1 MTEENKPSSKHK
13 NSLTLG
19 VFFIVCALLFY
30 VQKDVRAQMQ
40 KIEAELAAEQQQEQ
54 TTQKPTEQAR
64 SGIECP
70 RSKFEG
76 AGYYSQYYE
85 DYILDFV
92 FADVDKGTYIDVG
105 AAEPKEMSLTHK
117 FYQRGWRG
125 INIDPMPSYVEMYK
139 QERPDDLFLNIGI
152 SNEAGSLSFYD
163 CGTGCGYSTFDGE
176 NLESIKKETGLVFV
190 ERKVPV
196 ITLKK
201 VLQEHPQ
208 EQVHFVNVDVEGW
221 EKQVIESFDFT
232 LVRPEVFVVES
243 TIPNTDTPNFDA
255 WENIL
260 LENNYVLA
268 MTDFLNR
275 YYINAQSSGLVE
287 YLRRFSYVDMCVRQ
301 SKIGNDVY
309 PTTVG
314 TLMNR
319 RTPRVDRDE
328 YDGGYCE
335 WIVETK
341 N

>member
-1 MTEENKPSSKHK
+1 VTEENKTASKYK

-30 VQKDVRAQMQ
+30 VQKDVRAQIQ
-40 KIEAELAAEQQQEQ
+40 KIEAERVAEQQQAQ
-54 TTQKPTEQAR
+54 TSQKPTEQAR

-92 FADVDKGTYIDVG
+92 FSDVAKGTYIDVG
-105 AAEPKEMSLTHK
+105 AAAPKEMSLTHK
-117 FYQRGWRG
+117 FYMRGWRG
-125 INIDPMPSYVEMYK
+125 INIDPMPAYVEMYK
-139 QERPDDLFLNIGI
+139 RERPDDLFLNLGI
-152 SNEAGSLSFYD
+152 SNEEGTLTFYD
-163 CGTGCGYSTFDGE
+163 CGADCGYSTFDTE
-176 NLESIKKETGLVFV
+176 NLETIKKETALTFV

-196 ITLKK
+196 ITMKT

-208 EQVHFVNVDVEGW
+208 NRVDFVNIDVEGW
-221 EKQVIESFDFT
+221 EKQVLESFDFSLT
-232 LVRPEVFVVES
+232 RPEVFVVES
-243 TIPNTDTPNFDA
+243 AIPNTEIPNHES
-255 WENIL
+255 WESIL
-260 LENNYVLA
+260 LEEGYMLA

-275 YYINAQSSGLVE
+275 YYINSKSPSLVN

-314 TLMNR
+314 TLMHQRKPR
-319 RTPRVDRDE
+319 RSRDE
-328 YDGGYCE
+328 YEGGYCE
-335 WIVETK
+335 WIVDIQ